1 MNRAEFTET
10 YQDAITQAV
19 LRTYP
24 PVYTARNRD
33 EWGFNLLPPAITRTT

>member
-1 MNRAEFTET
+1 MNIAKFIET

-24 PVYTARNRD
+24 PVYTAQNRD
-33 EWGFNLLPPAITRTT
+33 Q